1 MIAITSEC
9 KMCPTKET
17 VNVTEAD
24 YAAYTIGGQLVQ
36 NVWPGFTSQQRE
48 IIMGASNG
56 FYLCSTCWDQC
67 LGEED

>member
-24 YAAYTIGGQLVQ
+24 YAAYTTGGQLVQ
-36 NVWPGFTSQQRE
+36 NVWPKLHISAMRDNYG
-48 IIMGASNG
+48 G
-56 FYLCSTCWDQC
+56 L
-67 LGEED
+67 

>member
-1 MIAITSEC
+1 MIAVTSEC
-9 KMCPTKET
+9 KMCPTTDT

-24 YAAYTIGGQLVQ
+24 YAAYTTGGQLVQ

-48 IIMGASNG
+48 IIMGASSG

-67 LGEED
+67 MGEED

>member
-9 KMCPTKET
+9 KMCPAKET
-17 VNVTEAD
+17 VNVTETD

-36 NVWPGFTSQQRE
+36 NVWPSFTSQQRE

-67 LGEED
+67 VGEED

>member
-9 KMCPTKET
+9 KMCPAKET

-67 LGEED
+67 MGEEE